1 MGEYIVRQTC
11 GSRHARSPERR
22 NGHRDRARDIGKVK
36 VLSACFADALGWSAK
51 RFHHPQVR
59 GAETPSGQPGGQ
71 RTCGGTVAQ
80 QADCFLAQCE
90 MRQQGFKGGGM
101 KTEAAENGLP
111 VLLVRPEDAARV
123 LGVGRTKVYELIR
136 SGALRSVRVGGLRR
150 IPVTALN
157 EFVTRLEEEAA

>member
-1 MGEYIVRQTC
+1 
-11 GSRHARSPERR
+11 
-22 NGHRDRARDIGKVK
+22 
-36 VLSACFADALGWSAK
+36 
-51 RFHHPQVR
+51 
-59 GAETPSGQPGGQ
+59 
-71 RTCGGTVAQ
+71 
-80 QADCFLAQCE
+80 
-90 MRQQGFKGGGM
+90 M
-101 KTEAAENGLP
+101 KTEADETGLP